1 MKKSRF
7 HTYFVCLAPKKPGLI
22 LFLLFPL
29 FLHAQTKET
38 ESPKNLKLEGR
49 FYYGFLNNYHNEL
62 KLFNA
67 HIPAFELSLLKPSTG
82 KQEWEK
88 RYKYPTLGLGFFYT
102 PFNGTTALGSAYG
115 LYPHLSFP
123 LIKKEKQQLLFRIG
137 LGLAYLSSTFDP
149 IDNYEN
155 LAIGSSINALVHFML
170 HYNYQLST
178 YAQLSAGISL
188 VHFSNGSI
196 STPNYGLNLPLIS
209 LGYIQRFTPAAQQ
222 KDLTPYPLFKKE
234 RNRSFRFDIQMGY
247 GIKSHSNFLNEKY
260 SVFAPSFVLYKKMNQ
275 KSMLGA
281 GIDISWDQSYK
292 ALLEGAGIEPKTG
305 LASAKY
311 GLAANYEMRLHKLSM
326 KLALGTYFYA
336 QDKTEGPVYEK
347 IALNYLV
354 YKNIYA
360 GIELKAHAARAA
372 YISWGLGYQL
382 PFTIQKP

>member
-1 MKKSRF
+1 LF
-7 HTYFVCLAPKKPGLI
+7 LFFP
-22 LFLLFPL
+22 FLLF
-29 FLHAQTKET
+29 AQAKET
-38 ESPKNLKLEGR
+38 INPKNIKLESR

-67 HIPAFELSLLKPSTG
+67 HIPAFELSFQKISTG
-82 KQEWEK
+82 KQAWEK
-88 RYKYPTLGLGFFYT
+88 RYNYPTLGLSFFYT
-102 PFNGTTALGSAYG
+102 PFNGSAALGSAYG

-123 LIKKEKQQLLFRIG
+123 LIKKEKQQFFFRIG

-149 IDNYEN
+149 IENYEN

-170 HYNYQLST
+170 HYNYQIST
-178 YAQLSAGISL
+178 HAQLSAGISL

-209 LGYIQRFTPAAQQ
+209 VGYVQAFAPAAQQ
-222 KDLTPYPLFKKE
+222 KESATYPLFKKVK
-234 RNRSFRFDIQMGY
+234 NKSFRFDIQMGY

-260 SVFAPSFVLYKKMNQ
+260 SVFASSFVLYKKVNQ

-326 KLALGTYFYA
+326 KLALGTYLYA
-336 QDKTEGPVYEK
+336 QEKTEGPVYEK

-360 GIELKAHAARAA
+360 SIELKAHAARAA
-372 YISWGLGYQL
+372 YISWGVGYQL